1 MAKKKKTKKVPKGY
15 HRMPNGKLMKDSAMK
30 KPIYAKARPKRLG
43 KPKSFNKKSKAYKSA
58 KRKADKKF
66 GKKVSLYKNIFI
78 SQSIKKYKPRKK
90 K

>member
-1 MAKKKKTKKVPKGY
+1 MAK
-15 HRMPNGKLMKDSAMK
+15 K

-78 SQSIKKYKPRKK
+78 SQAIKKFKPRKK